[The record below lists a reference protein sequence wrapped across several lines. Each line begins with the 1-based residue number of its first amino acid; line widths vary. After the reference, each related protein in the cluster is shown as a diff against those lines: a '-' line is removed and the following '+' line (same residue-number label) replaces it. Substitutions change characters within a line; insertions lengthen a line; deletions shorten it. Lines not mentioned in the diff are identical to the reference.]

1 MSPEDVLTALQECWC
16 EQLGDTVAVC
26 CITAS
31 VPVVPECCAG
41 FAWVR
46 LVGAYPSMN
55 FPALLGTPE
64 RCRIDTWALTV
75 EIGVVRC
82 VDPPCDALGQPCCD
96 AELVGAIGVLDDFA
110 RMRRTFSCCLP
121 TIEIVTQPFDE
132 IEKLRSDEI
141 IPGTFAV
148 GTPQALCL
156 PRSMQATIFTSS
168 PCSCA

>member
-1 MSPEDVLTALQECWC
+1 MDPESVLTALQECWC
-16 EQLGDTVAVC
+16 AQLGDTVAVC

-41 FAWVR
+41 FAWAR
-46 LVGAYPSMN
+46 LVGAYPSVA
-55 FPALLGTPE
+55 FPQLLGTAE

-82 VDPPCDALGQPCCD
+82 IDPPCDALGPPCCD

-121 TIEIVTQPFDE
+121 TTEITTAFGV
-132 IEKLRSDEI
+132 EKLRGDEI
-141 IPGTFAV
+141 IPGPFAV

-156 PRSMQATIFTSS
+156 ARSMQATIFTSS